1 MKVDD
6 LLDDLSDLLDD
17 AKDLPVVNKAMM
29 DKAQIADMI
38 DEIRKNL
45 PVETRQAK
53 AIVAD
58 RAKIIND
65 AKAEADAIIS
75 VAEKKRNEMLDQ
87 DKLVMQAKVEAKRI
101 VSEANVTAQKVR
113 NATSHYID
121 EILAKTDELLV
132 SNLEDFKRK
141 KAALER
147 AKKPKKAPNESDDAP
162 DESGEQQE

>member
-17 AKDLPVVNKAMM
+17 AKDMPILNKAMI
-29 DKAQIADMI
+29 DKTQIADII

-58 RAKIIND
+58 RTKIIND

-75 VAEKKRNEMLDQ
+75 IAEKKRNEMLAE
-87 DKLVMQAKVEAKRI
+87 DKLVIQANVEAKRI
-101 VSEANVTAQKVR
+101 VSEANLMAQKVR
-113 NATSHYID
+113 NATNHYID
-121 EILAKTDELLV
+121 EILVKTDELLT

-141 KAALER
+141 RAMLEKAKSKQ
-147 AKKPKKAPNESDDAP
+147 KKPGD
-162 DESGEQQE
+162 GEEAASEDNA

>member
-17 AKDLPVVNKAMM
+17 AKDMPILNKAMI
-29 DKAQIADMI
+29 DKTQIADII

-58 RAKIIND
+58 RTKIIND

-75 VAEKKRNEMLDQ
+75 VAEKKRNEMLAQ
-87 DKLVMQAKVEAKRI
+87 DKLVIQANVEAKRI
-101 VSEANVTAQKVR
+101 VSEANLMAQKVR
-113 NATSHYID
+113 NATNHYID
-121 EILAKTDELLV
+121 EILVKTDELLT

-141 KAALER
+141 RAALEK
-147 AKKPKKAPNESDDAP
+147 AKSKPKKPADGESDTSED
-162 DESGEQQE
+162 

>member
-17 AKDLPVVNKAMM
+17 AKDLPVVNKAMV
-29 DKAQIADMI
+29 DKAQIADII

-121 EILAKTDELLV
+121 EILTKTDELLT

-141 KAALER
+141 KAALEK
-147 AKKPKKAPNESDDAP
+147 AKKPRKAPNEGDAAQP
-162 DESGEQQE
+162 NNSEE